1 MPYIGNSPATGEN
14 NSFKILDDIKTYTLT
29 FDGSSSSVVS
39 VGNDTITSN
48 NHRFITAQ
56 RVTYTDGT
64 GTAIGGLTDGTVYFI
79 IKNDQNT
86 IKLATSQANANAG
99 TAINLTALGTGTNHT
114 LNVAFDGVNTKFKA
128 TYDNGTKALVT
139 RAAQL
144 TLSVNGVIQE
154 PQDTTTPTNGFGID
168 TDGVIIFS
176 VAPVNTDTFW
186 GNLVANNFPTFD
198 ISDNTIDNFV
208 GTGSTTVFILS
219 KAPANNQNI
228 LVTLDGVVQYPS
240 DATTTRSYSVTG
252 NTLTFD
258 TAPGNGVD
266 IQVRH
271 IGFAGATSSAVTGFY
286 GRTGN
291 VGLTTAD
298 IVTVG
303 SIGIGTT
310 NPTHKLHVVGDARI
324 TGILTIGTGSIT
336 LDGSNN
342 QLKVGTGVTITT
354 GGITG
359 ITSINS
365 GQLGGSR
372 NVIINGAMVVNQ
384 RGFTGS
390 SGATANG
397 AYTTDRFAIGHSMD
411 GAVSAG
417 QTTMN
422 STVGGNAYAD
432 GFNSALHY
440 RVTTTDASLAAG
452 QYALIAQPI
461 EGFNLQ
467 GFKKGTANAQQFT
480 LSFWVRS
487 SLTGTYI
494 AELYDNDNNRTV
506 SKSYTIDTA
515 NTWEKKTLTYP
526 ADTTGVFDNDNGLS
540 LSLNWWLAGGS
551 TYSGGTLGTTWHT
564 TNANRAAGQVN
575 FLATVGN
582 DFFLTGVQL
591 EVGPTATEFERRSIP
606 QELALCQRY
615 FYSTTTNGSNHS
627 SVNQKTN
634 TSGNFGGAFP
644 VQNRFPVQMRVAPN
658 VTTYTSNT
666 RANPGKVLVNGAT
679 ASTGFSQGSDT
690 ISHATWNNGALTNV
704 GDYYAYYMDATAEL

>member
-29 FDGSSSSVVS
+29 FDGSSASVVS
-39 VGNDTITSN
+39 VGDDTITSN

-64 GTAIGGLTDGTVYFI
+64 GTAIGGLTDGTVYYI

-114 LNVAFDGVNTKFKA
+114 LNVAFDSVNTKFKA

-298 IVTVG
+298 NVVVNNIFVG
-303 SIGIGTT
+303 SATSTGTASQRLQVTGGGYVSGNLGIGTT
-310 NPTHKLHVVGDARI
+310 NPTHKLEVSGDVKVSGFVTASEFRK
-324 TGILTIGTGSIT
+324 TEGTINQVLMANGSV
-336 LDGSNN
+336 
-342 QLKVGTGVTITT
+342 K
-354 GGITG
+354 
-359 ITSINS
+359 
-365 GQLGGSR
+365 
-372 NVIINGAMVVNQ
+372 AHPA
-384 RGFTGS
+384 
-390 SGATANG
+390 SGAQWNTIPLIGGDGVMEIGRYIDFHSTNADTSDNTYRFDNTSNG
-397 AYTTDRFAIGHSMD
+397 NMSFSGNLSVNGSLSKGSGSFKIDHPLEELSETRHLVHS
-411 GAVSAG
+411 
-417 QTTMN
+417 
-422 STVGGNAYAD
+422 
-432 GFNSALHY
+432 F
-440 RVTTTDASLAAG
+440 
-452 QYALIAQPI
+452 I
-461 EGFNLQ
+461 EGPKADLIYRGKTTLISGISTINIDEVSNMTN
-467 GFKKGTANAQQFT
+467 GTFT
-480 LSFWVRS
+480 
-487 SLTGTYI
+487 
-494 AELYDNDNNRTV
+494 
-506 SKSYTIDTA
+506 
-515 NTWEKKTLTYP
+515 TLCRE
-526 ADTTGVFDNDNGLS
+526 VQCF
-540 LSLNWWLAGGS
+540 
-551 TYSGGTLGTTWHT
+551 T
-564 TNANRAAGQVN
+564 TNESGWTAIKGSVTGN
-575 FLATVGN
+575 LLTVQAQDLN
-582 DFFLTGVQL
+582 CT
-591 EVGPTATEFERRSIP
+591 
-606 QELALCQRY
+606 
-615 FYSTTTNGSNHS
+615 
-627 SVNQKTN
+627 
-634 TSGNFGGAFP
+634 
-644 VQNRFPVQMRVAPN
+644 
-658 VTTYTSNT
+658 
-666 RANPGKVLVNGAT
+666 
-679 ASTGFSQGSDT
+679 DT
-690 ISHATWNNGALTNV
+690 ISWMVIGERKDKHMYETEWTDENGKVIVEPLK
-704 GDYYAYYMDATAEL
+704 

>member
-310 NPTHKLHVVGDARI
+310 NPTTKLDVRGIVLANGINI
-324 TGILTIGTGSIT
+324 TGVSTVAAGSTAAPSITPTGDSDTGIFFPAADTIAFGEGGSEAVRIDSSGRLGLGVANPNAKFQINVQDGFRFDVGNNAYSYMQFGSADAGESTGEIGFERASGNIYIKRGAPGSPSTALTIDSSRRLGVGVDDPSYAIDVASADTTAGIGYALRLRQNATAGAAAIQFTDNPATTQRGYIACDSSSNLKFATG
-336 LDGSNN
+336 
-342 QLKVGTGVTITT
+342 VVGVTIDSSGRVRMPYQPAFLAGSTSSTHTT
-354 GGITG
+354 NVGSVLDFNTEAYGSG
-359 ITSINS
+359 NS
-365 GQLGGSR
+365 GFDVGGNFNTTNYRFTAPIAGIYAFSSNIYVQNSGTASSFCWRKNGTQLFAPGGDVLIFFSA
-372 NVIINGAMVVNQ
+372 GVNDFTIGSSILLNLAANDFVDIAV
-384 RGFTGS
+384 RTGS
-390 SGATANG
+390 SNVQWYGAHSWIMG
-397 AYTTDRFAIGHSMD
+397 YLIG
-411 GAVSAG
+411 
-417 QTTMN
+417 
-422 STVGGNAYAD
+422 
-432 GFNSALHY
+432 
-440 RVTTTDASLAAG
+440 
-452 QYALIAQPI
+452 
-461 EGFNLQ
+461 
-467 GFKKGTANAQQFT
+467 
-480 LSFWVRS
+480 
-487 SLTGTYI
+487 
-494 AELYDNDNNRTV
+494 
-506 SKSYTIDTA
+506 
-515 NTWEKKTLTYP
+515 
-526 ADTTGVFDNDNGLS
+526 
-540 LSLNWWLAGGS
+540 
-551 TYSGGTLGTTWHT
+551 
-564 TNANRAAGQVN
+564 
-575 FLATVGN
+575 
-582 DFFLTGVQL
+582 
-591 EVGPTATEFERRSIP
+591 
-606 QELALCQRY
+606 
-615 FYSTTTNGSNHS
+615 
-627 SVNQKTN
+627 
-634 TSGNFGGAFP
+634 
-644 VQNRFPVQMRVAPN
+644 
-658 VTTYTSNT
+658 
-666 RANPGKVLVNGAT
+666 
-679 ASTGFSQGSDT
+679 
-690 ISHATWNNGALTNV
+690 
-704 GDYYAYYMDATAEL
+704 